1 MGASEISVS
10 VDESGSE
17 LRRHIRAESIKVPR
31 ELMTRS
37 TLRSIGYVAYAHL
50 WIGVA
55 LLVGRFMPGGPGA
68 QLVAAFLPVLVAQRC
83 FQTLVH
89 HLSHDFLSRRRKI
102 NDTVGNFLLA
112 GFIGMRIQN
121 YRRVHFQHHVEN
133 GSERDPEYFGLD
145 DVAAHGGLGRY
156 AVFFILGGE
165 ALTLVK
171 KYYFSNGTS
180 SKLATRETSKGQPA
194 ERRSLVTKLSQ
205 MAHVVLAQLV
215 LITLFTFV
223 AKAWYL
229 YFVWM
234 YVAVTWSPLL
244 SRLRFLVE
252 HPGAGDRTVSTNAPT
267 LQLLFFAP
275 YQFNYHFEHHAW
287 PGVPPYRLGGVH
299 HFLAKDSFFDRH
311 PEYRTD
317 TFVRSLSRQS
327 RALREAS
334 GATVGS

>member
-1 MGASEISVS
+1 MGASENLASI
-10 VDESGSE
+10 DESGSE

-37 TLRSIGYVAYAHL
+37 TLRSIGYVACAHL

-55 LLVGRFMPGGPGA
+55 LLVGRFTPGGPAA
-68 QLVAAFLPVLVAQRC
+68 QVAAAFLPVLAAQRC

-89 HLSHDFLSRRRKI
+89 HLSHDLLSRRRKL
-102 NDTVGNFLLA
+102 NDAVGNLLIA

-121 YRRVHFQHHVEN
+121 YRRVHFRHHVEN

-145 DVAAHGGLGRY
+145 DVAGHGGFRRY
-156 AVFFILGGE
+156 ITFFIMGGE

-171 KYYFSNGTS
+171 KYYFSSGTS
-180 SKLATRETSKGQPA
+180 SKLRTREMSQGHPD
-194 ERRSLVTKLSQ
+194 ERRGAITKLTQ
-205 MAHVVLAQLV
+205 MAPVVLAQLT
-215 LITLFTFV
+215 LIALFTFV
-223 AKAWYL
+223 ARAWYL

-267 LQLLFFAP
+267 LQLVFFAP

-287 PGVPPYRLGGVH
+287 PGVPPYRLGRVH
-299 HFLAKDSFFDRH
+299 HFLAKDGFFGRH

-317 TFVRSLSRQS
+317 TFVRSLLRKS
-327 RALREAS
+327 RALREAK
-334 GATVGS
+334 GVTLGS